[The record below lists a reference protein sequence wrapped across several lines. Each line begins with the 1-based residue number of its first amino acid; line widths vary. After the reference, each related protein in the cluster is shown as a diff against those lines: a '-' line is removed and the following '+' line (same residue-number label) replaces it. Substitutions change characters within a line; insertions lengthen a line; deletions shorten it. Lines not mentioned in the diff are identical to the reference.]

1 MLKYPVTIYNEEEN
15 FLALNKE
22 ERDAV
27 KHQKL
32 VLMTERADIA
42 TELFAVTDVR

>member
-1 MLKYPVTIYNEEEN
+1 VSIYNEEEN

-27 KHQKL
+27 KLQKL

-42 TELFAVTDVR
+42 TELFAVNEVKVGVT